1 MKGVTLLKPNKAM
14 SELDYNDHRE
24 HRGQVGTG
32 RKYRRMFWKA
42 HRRECAKVVAEQL
55 VEASDIDLTNIFV
68 EGFQMDCEDME
79 VQEEIDRLKRH
90 LSRLRRERL
99 ELQDAMYE
107 IEFAMESVHDRIWQ
121 LEGNPNFLR
130 R

>member
-42 HRRECAKVVAEQL
+42 HRRECTKIVAEQL
-55 VEASDIDLTNIFV
+55 NDNGPTEHEAHYDKMCNEFNKVHVALHSSLLTDSERSALIDKQDMLADQIFWH
-68 EGFQMDCEDME
+68 EDYC
-79 VQEEIDRLKRH
+79 L
-90 LSRLRRERL
+90 
-99 ELQDAMYE
+99 
-107 IEFAMESVHDRIWQ
+107 
-121 LEGNPNFLR
+121 
-130 R
+130 